1 MENDFIENLIAKRQQ
16 ENKEK
21 AVEPNKDEQ
30 PIAETVAP
38 ETIVD
43 NSETSVETK
52 EEATVSEP
60 LGQEEKSLQDVSIS
74 NLKVKLDET
83 QSFEEQAET
92 IASAMTVA
100 SAVQDEGTRQTLI
113 DAKSEELKIKAKTKV
128 TEKQAE
134 ATNAVT
140 KKQKSEREKF
150 STILETFGIYRHLPR
165 VFLYPMLVILHIV
178 YGLFVLAIGIPTG
191 AIKYTVDCLD
201 GIFIRYDEVEDKRK
215 PKVKIFS
222 WIFLGFVVLII
233 VCLTALAVS
242 HII

>member
-1 MENDFIENLIAKRQQ
+1 MENDFIENLIAKRQEENLAKKVDEESKVSPADPVVVQ
-16 ENKEK
+16 EESNSSEEKEV
-21 AVEPNKDEQ
+21 AEQ
-30 PIAETVAP
+30 VAQP
-38 ETIVD
+38 
-43 NSETSVETK
+43 
-52 EEATVSEP
+52 
-60 LGQEEKSLQDVSIS
+60 EKSLQEVSIS
-74 NLKVKLDET
+74 DIKVKLDET
-83 QSFEEQAET
+83 KSFEEQAET

-100 SAVQDEGTRQTLI
+100 SAVQDDETRQTLI

-165 VFLYPMLVILHIV
+165 LFLYPLVVILHIV
-178 YGLFVLAIGIPTG
+178 YGVFVLAIGIPTG

-201 GIFIRYDEVEDKRK
+201 GIFIRYDEVDDNRK
-215 PKVKIFS
+215 PKVKVFS
-222 WIFLGFVVLII
+222 WIFFAFVTVII
-233 VCLTALAVS
+233 VCLTALAVA